1 MCRRAK
7 TFSRRRGK
15 TRKRPETPG
24 FSTGA
29 GRFLQRGEIRDM
41 RRARNGQVLRGL
53 ALGGAFPRPSGYI
66 GCSCMGGAEPRP
78 YEVNLVIPRGRGF
91 PVYMRRSNPAPVGV
105 YWVLLYGRGCAP
117 PIRGQSGYSAGTGIP
132 RLYPAERS
140 RARRGAF
147 GAPVGAGLCSALFIR
162 GRAACRPARRR
173 SALRR
178 GRRA

>member
-29 GRFLQRGEIRDM
+29 GRFCLTEG
-41 RRARNGQVLRGL
+41 RNPRYAESAEWAG
-53 ALGGAFPRPSGYI
+53 FPR
-66 GCSCMGGAEPRP
+66 SCF
-78 YEVNLVIPRGRGF
+78 GRS
-91 PVYMRRSNPAPVGV
+91 VPAPVGV
-105 YWVLLYGRGCAP
+105 YWVLLYGRRRAP
-117 PIRGQSGYSAGTGIP
+117 PLRGQSGYSAGTGIP

-147 GAPVGAGLCSALFIR
+147 GAPVGAGLCPALFIR